1 MANMKIAISMHVK
14 FALGVLL
21 AALVILG
28 GEYFLVKWYP
38 KHQQHVADETLKKL
52 PYRNDAL
59 GFEMEIAAGL
69 YGRVES
75 FPGGVKI
82 TRPKFWSLSPTL
94 TITSQ
99 PNPDQAAEFSPQV
112 LAKWQTDGTYQ
123 GIARYDFEHLKI
135 NNRDAVMIWH
145 YKDRL
150 MYVTARVISPDRII
164 EADCTPGR
172 EDEDLYLR
180 ACEESLRTLKVAG
193 PEPPAPSDSS
203 SEVMDLTAIQPK
215 KKPAR

>member
-1 MANMKIAISMHVK
+1 MTYMKIVISMHMK
-14 FALGVLL
+14 FALGVVL

-28 GEYFLVKWYP
+28 GEYFLGKWYP
-38 KHQQHVADETLKKL
+38 RHQQHSADETLQKL

-59 GFEMEIAAGL
+59 GFEMQLAAGL
-69 YGRVES
+69 YGRVED

-82 TRPKFWSLSPTL
+82 VRPKFWSIPPTL

-99 PNPDQAAEFSPQV
+99 PNPDQSAEFSPQL
-112 LAKWQTDGTYQ
+112 LAKLQTNGTYQ

-135 NNRDAVMIWH
+135 NNRDAVLLWQ
-145 YKDRL
+145 YKGRL
-150 MYVTARVISPDRII
+150 MYVTARVITPDRIV

-193 PEPPAPSDSS
+193 PEPPAPPAPS
-203 SEVMDLTAIQPK
+203 SEVVDLTAIQPK
-215 KKPAR
+215 KNKAR

>member
-112 LAKWQTDGTYQ
+112 LAKWQTDGTSGDRALRFRAPQ
-123 GIARYDFEHLKI
+123 DQQARRGD
-135 NNRDAVMIWH
+135 
-145 YKDRL
+145 
-150 MYVTARVISPDRII
+150 
-164 EADCTPGR
+164 
-172 EDEDLYLR
+172 DLAL
-180 ACEESLRTLKVAG
+180 
-193 PEPPAPSDSS
+193 
-203 SEVMDLTAIQPK
+203 
-215 KKPAR
+215 

>member
-1 MANMKIAISMHVK
+1 MHLK
-14 FALGVLL
+14 FALGVVL

-69 YGRVES
+69 YGRVEN

-82 TRPKFWSLSPTL
+82 VRSKFWSLPPTL

-99 PNPDQAAEFSPQV
+99 PNPDQSAEFSPQI

-135 NNRDAVMIWH
+135 NNRDAVLLWQ
-145 YKDRL
+145 YKGRL

-172 EDEDLYLR
+172 EDEDLYMR

-193 PEPPAPSDSS
+193 PEPPAPPAPS
-203 SEVMDLTAIQPK
+203 SEVLDLTAIQPK